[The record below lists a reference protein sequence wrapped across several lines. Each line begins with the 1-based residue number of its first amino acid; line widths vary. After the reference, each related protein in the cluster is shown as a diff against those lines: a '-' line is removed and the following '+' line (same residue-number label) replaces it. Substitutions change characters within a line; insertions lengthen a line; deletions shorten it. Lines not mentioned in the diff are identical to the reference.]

1 MFVVNKNKI
10 MPDFSC
16 DEISIEPYEY
26 VRACRSS
33 EIRELIIELV
43 DKEHLSKSVLKLIDL
58 GNDGTTKTTYLE
70 SEFIEKLNLFS
81 QKYHSLTKEDEE
93 SLEVMFKKYI

>member
-1 MFVVNKNKI
+1 

-43 DKEHLSKSVLKLIDL
+43 VEEHLPRSVFKLIDL
-58 GNDGTTKTTYLE
+58 GYDGTTKTTYLE
-70 SEFIEKLNLFS
+70 NEFIEKINLLS

-93 SLEVMFKKYI
+93 SLEVIFKKYI

>member
-1 MFVVNKNKI
+1 MVNKNRI

-43 DKEHLSKSVLKLIDL
+43 DEEHLPKSVLKLIDL
-58 GNDGTTKTTYLE
+58 GDDGTTKTTYLE
-70 SEFIEKLNLFS
+70 NEFIEKINLLS

-93 SLEVMFKKYI
+93 FLEMIFKKYI

>member
-1 MFVVNKNKI
+1 VVNKNRI

-43 DKEHLSKSVLKLIDL
+43 DEEHLPKSVLKLIDL
-58 GNDGTTKTTYLE
+58 GDDGTTKTTYLE
-70 SEFIEKLNLFS
+70 NEFIEKINLLS

-93 SLEVMFKKYI
+93 FLEMIFKKYI